1 MALYVHDDNA
11 DNKVTMVAVSK
22 QQQNEPRSN
31 KSTNYNNQRY
41 NRPQRQE
48 RRERQETNGPPV
60 TECSICGLIRDKDV
74 PQECLNMDFKDRH
87 REITSR
93 PIFPNDCLAWI
104 RLSLDD
110 REKVLRNNELHSK
123 MCLRPLRQGAR
134 GSTCNRGRHTINNGC
149 NGMCI
154 EKGCEMHSTVCRAHA
169 DDNRNAHRIYKAC
182 IDWANIIRPQTT
194 GQSTGSMSF
203 LMTVDEEVESSSEK
217 ELVEMNSMR
226 KEIHI

>member
-1 MALYVHDDNA
+1 MTGSNLKKILGFLPLRVRQEDDGFDKAETNATRRKTQYMKVKSWVKKIHEKLLMAGVKVEDNA

-60 TECSICGLIRDKDV
+60 TECSICGLIRGKNV
-74 PQECLNMDFKDRH
+74 PQECLSMDFKDRH

-110 REKVLRNNELHSK
+110 REKVLHNNKLHCK
-123 MCLRPLRQGAR
+123 MCLRPLRPGAR
-134 GSTCNRGRHTINNGC
+134 GSTCSRGHHTINNGRY
-149 NGMCI
+149 GMCI
-154 EKGCEMHSTVCRAHA
+154 EKSCEMHSTVCRTHA
-169 DDNRNAHRIYKAC
+169 SLQAAC
-182 IDWANIIRPQTT
+182 L
-194 GQSTGSMSF
+194 S
-203 LMTVDEEVESSSEK
+203 
-217 ELVEMNSMR
+217 
-226 KEIHI
+226 